1 MLSHNLPKG
10 NVVGVINVETGSR
23 HRNLSE
29 SMGMRF
35 AAICIFCMLFIFL
48 IEFFD
53 AEAARLVA
61 VIQVLILVAK
71 IIHFIL
77 EKLNEFVNFTLVQ
90 TNIVDGDFHHE
101 FPTFFIHRV

>member
-1 MLSHNLPKG
+1 
-10 NVVGVINVETGSR
+10 
-23 HRNLSE
+23 
-29 SMGMRF
+29 
-35 AAICIFCMLFIFL
+35 MLFIFL

-77 EKLNEFVNFTLVQ
+77 EKLNKFVNFTLVQ

-101 FPTFFIHRV
+101 FVSTFFIHRV